1 MKTKIFILSVLISI
15 VTLTVASTQTA
26 KQPKV
31 VIKKSVSAT
40 QSRVHKGL
48 AMEDRNQF
56 N

>member
-1 MKTKIFILSVLISI
+1 MKIKILILSVMISV

-31 VIKKSVSAT
+31 VIKKSASAQT
-40 QSRVHKGL
+40 RVHKGL